1 MSWSQWAGGEPLCR
15 VSHLQAFEQYVL
27 DALEEQLVKPLR
39 TDVENDLRLRIHTKN
54 LEFMTTPNPKK
65 ESARQLRPTYLT
77 SSLKQVLTNGKKR
90 SFSVCIEWSASK
102 EASMFT

>member
-1 MSWSQWAGGEPLCR
+1 VREEVQVLVSIQLLVRWLENKRGATDAQHRAWSQR
-15 VSHLQAFEQYVL
+15 
-27 DALEEQLVKPLR
+27 R
-39 TDVENDLRLRIHTKN
+39 
-54 LEFMTTPNPKK
+54 
-65 ESARQLRPTYLT
+65 SARQLRPTYLT